1 MSEYIFISA
10 IFIAYAIGVVA
21 GALIAKLFL

>member
-1 MSEYIFISA
+1 MNERVFISA
-10 IFIAYAIGVVA
+10 IFTAYAIGVVA